1 MDRTLDME
9 IEKMERNLD
18 MEIKKKKRR
27 NLDMEMKSEIEEI
40 DSIDPSTLNYA
51 MEQEKLFDALQSF
64 EDTQGT
70 KMNN

>member
-1 MDRTLDME
+1 MVLDFENKNE
-9 IEKMERNLD
+9 IPKMERIWNIKMKHILE
-18 MEIKKKKRR
+18 MEI
-27 NLDMEMKSEIEEI
+27 KSEIEEI

-70 KMNN
+70 